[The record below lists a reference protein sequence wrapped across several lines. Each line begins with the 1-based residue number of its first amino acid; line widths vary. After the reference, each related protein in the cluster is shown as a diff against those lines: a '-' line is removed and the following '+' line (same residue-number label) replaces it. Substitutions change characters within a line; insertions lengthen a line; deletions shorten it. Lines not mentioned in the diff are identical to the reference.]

1 MKLFVRVLS
10 VILLVL
16 TLTLT
21 LASCGSRVPKGEYV
35 RGSNVLEGYYEAFTF
50 KGNKFSFNVYRAH
63 QQDETDKAL
72 SYTGTYKLVK
82 DKENSN
88 KDEGITV
95 GTITLTYTDAQ
106 GNEIV
111 EEKPFY
117 MEDTEEVLLIKI
129 DGVLYNYFE
138 E

>member
-10 VILLVL
+10 VILLAL
-16 TLTLT
+16 MLTLT

-35 RGSNVLEGYYEAFTF
+35 RGERVLEGYYEGFTF
-50 KGNKFSFNVYRAH
+50 KGKKFSFDVYRAY
-63 QQDETDKAL
+63 QQNETDKAL

-95 GTITLTYTDAQ
+95 GTITLTYTNAD
-106 GNEIV
+106 GDEVV

-117 MEDTEEVLLIKI
+117 MEDTEEALFIKI
-129 DGVLYNYFE
+129 DGVFYNIFE

>member
-21 LASCGSRVPKGEYV
+21 LASCGSRVSKGEYV
-35 RGSNVLEGYYEAFTF
+35 RGDKVLEGYYESYTF
-50 KGNKFSFNVYRAH
+50 KGKKFSFDVYRGYQH
-63 QQDETDKAL
+63 EDAL

-82 DKENSN
+82 DKENSD

-95 GTITLTYTDAQ
+95 GTITLTYTDAN
-106 GNEIV
+106 GNEVV

-129 DGVLYNYFE
+129 DGVFYNYFE

>member
-21 LASCGSRVPKGEYV
+21 LASCGSRVPKGEYG
-35 RGSNVLEGYYEAFTF
+35 RGSNGLEGYYESFTF
-50 KGNKFSFNVYRAH
+50 KGKKFSFNVYRAH
-63 QQDETDKAL
+63 QQEEIDTAI
-72 SYTGTYKLVK
+72 SYSGTYKIVK
-82 DKENSN
+82 DKENSD
-88 KDEGITV
+88 KEKGITV
-95 GTITLTYTDAQ
+95 GTIILTYTDAQ

-117 MEDTEEVLLIKI
+117 IEDTEEVLLIKI
-129 DGVLYNYFE
+129 DGIFYNYFE